1 MLHLIQSNKMEVLQ
15 ADLLD
20 KLSLQPSQ
28 TSSQQN
34 SDYKN
39 LNALLIP
46 ETIIVQSPGM
56 AQWIKI
62 AIAENL
68 GVAANIDFPLPSSY
82 IWQQYKYF
90 FDDLPETSAF
100 TKPNMVWKLMSILE
114 DYLDSPEFIEIN
126 LYLKGDR
133 GLKFYQLCQKIADV
147 YDQYQVYRPEWI
159 NLWETGENSVDGKML
174 TSHLWQPILWRALVA
189 QTSKLGESVY
199 HRANLHAQL
208 LQRIEQREPAGEQ
221 KPLYVFGISTLPQQ
235 QLDVFQALA
244 KHRDVYLFWCNPS
257 QHFWADIVDENTLSR
272 HKLKEGDTHSQRSAL
287 FDVGNPLLASW
298 GKPGRDYLEM
308 LLASS
313 AESSDIFVE
322 VQPNTLLDWLQHE
335 IYELTM
341 RDTQPPLRA
350 DELLSNGV
358 EYPKIEISKSDNSVQ
373 IHSCHSKVRELEV
386 LHDHLLNHFSQDA
399 ELKPSDIVVMMP
411 DVAAYAPYI
420 DGVFGSAESELF
432 IPYGIS
438 DRNAA
443 QESHIIESF
452 INLLSLH
459 QSRISLSEILVFL
472 EIPAIQTCFDI
483 SANEYE
489 DIRDWLIEVGF
500 RWGLSGEDK
509 TRWSVP
515 QEPQNTLIFA
525 LERLLS
531 GYALSGD
538 FLFAGSDPDSAS
550 IAPYK
555 DIEGQR
561 AIALGKLYRFALLLQ
576 DVLRFCLSTDTLDNK
591 VQQSLGFID
600 LFYAID
606 ENEQVYV
613 NQLRQALESI
623 QIHVTQFNQP
633 VCQDVFVAELSQRLQ
648 DKGVGQRFLAGK
660 VNFCTLM
667 PMRSIPFKLVCL
679 LGMNDQD
686 YPRQSVPI
694 GFDLMRETQ
703 TRKGDRSRR
712 MDDRYLFLEAIL
724 SARNELYVSFL
735 GNSSRDNSERNP
747 SILVTELVDY
757 CQQVFCVEG
766 TLTLPVEQTQ
776 QQLNSHLL
784 ENHGL
789 QPFSQQYF
797 DKSNTLQS
805 YQSIWLNV
813 LNAKMSETQSGE
825 FFNHSLP
832 SQLEDN
838 GLVVELNDLIG
849 FFQNPPKY
857 FFRQRWRT
865 TLSLYF
871 NELVD
876 EEPFEIDSLTRFQ
889 LNASLLEA
897 MLKLEMDE
905 EAFQKQFYE
914 DYLAQGKLPTG
925 AAGPLSF
932 QQIWQASE
940 NLRNQL
946 IDNVKAKKASLVEVD
961 LLLSNGAIQ
970 GWLKQVYGTD
980 LVLYR
985 AGKIR
990 GKDVIELWLKWLCY
1004 CASSERNSGVARYL
1018 NMEKPFELSVVP
1030 QVQALEL
1037 LSTLLSVYTEGLNKP
1052 PMFFANSAKKWVET
1066 QDIDKT
1072 LTEFNGSN
1080 FNTGEGQ
1087 ETNIHRVCPDLS
1099 LNFSEFKHLSEMI
1112 FAPILDYK
1120 VSK

>member
-1 MLHLIQSNKMEVLQ
+1 MLHLIQSNKMEVLL

-20 KLSLQPSQ
+20 KLSPK
-28 TSSQQN
+28 SSPDVFQQQ
-34 SDYKN
+34 SYSEN

-46 ETIIVQSPGM
+46 DTIIVQSPGM

-62 AIAENL
+62 AIAETL
-68 GVAANIDFPLPSSY
+68 GVAANIEFPLPSSY
-82 IWQQYKYF
+82 IWQQYKCF
-90 FDDLPETSAF
+90 FNDLPETSAF

-114 DYLDSPEFIEIN
+114 NFLDAPEFSEIN
-126 LYLKGDR
+126 LYLNGDR
-133 GLKFYQLCQKIADV
+133 DLKFYQLCQKIADV

-159 NLWETGENSVDGKML
+159 NLWETGENSVDGKVL

-189 QTSKLGESVY
+189 QTQKLHESVY

-208 LQRIEQREPAGEQ
+208 LQRIAQSEPESEQ

-235 QLDVFQALA
+235 QLDVFQGLA
-244 KHRDVYLFWCNPS
+244 EHREVFLFWCNPS
-257 QHFWADIVDENTLSR
+257 QHFWGDIVDENTLSR
-272 HKLKEGDTHSQRSAL
+272 HKLKEGDTHSERSAL
-287 FDVGNPLLASW
+287 YDVGNPLLASW
-298 GKPGRDYLEM
+298 GKPGRDYFEM
-308 LLASS
+308 LM
-313 AESSDIFVE
+313 ESHAQPTDIFVE

-335 IYELTM
+335 ICELTM
-341 RDTQPPLRA
+341 RDTQPPLHA
-350 DELLSNGV
+350 DELLSNGLA
-358 EYPKIEISKSDNSVQ
+358 YPKIEITENDKSLQ
-373 IHSCHSKVRELEV
+373 IHSCHSKVRELEL
-386 LHDHLLNHFSQDA
+386 LHDHLLQHFSQDA

-438 DRNAA
+438 DRNAS

-459 QSRISLSEILVFL
+459 HSRISLSESLVFL
-472 EIPAIQTCFDI
+472 EIPAIQKCFDI
-483 SANEYE
+483 AANEYE

-500 RWGLSGEDK
+500 RWGLSGADK
-509 TRWSVP
+509 HRWSVP
-515 QEPQNTLIFA
+515 EEPQNTLIFA

-538 FLFAGSDPDSAS
+538 FLFARAESDSPP

-555 DIEGQR
+555 NIEGQR

-576 DVLRFCLSTDTLDNK
+576 DILTFCSTSDTLDNK
-591 VQQSLGFID
+591 VKQSLSFIECI
-600 LFYAID
+600 YAVD
-606 ENEQVYV
+606 ENEQVYL

-623 QIHVTQFNQP
+623 QGHVKQFNQQ
-633 VCQDVFVAELSQRLQ
+633 VSQDIFVAELSQRLQ

-686 YPRQSVPI
+686 YPRQTVPI
-694 GFDLMRETQ
+694 GFDLMRESQ
-703 TRKGDRSRR
+703 IRRGDRSRR

-724 SARNELYVSFL
+724 SARNELYISFL

-747 SILVTELVDY
+747 SILVTELLDY
-757 CQQVFCVEG
+757 CQQVFCLED
-766 TLTLPVEQTQ
+766 TLALPVEQTQ
-776 QQLNSHLL
+776 QQLNGHLL
-784 ENHGL
+784 QKHGL
-789 QPFSQQYF
+789 QPFSKQYF
-797 DKSNTLQS
+797 DNSNSLQS

-813 LNAKMSETQSGE
+813 LNAKMIESENAH

-832 SQLEDN
+832 SQLEDD
-838 GLVVELNDLIG
+838 GPVVELNDLIA

-865 TLSLYF
+865 NLSLYF

-889 LNASLLEA
+889 LNESMLEA
-897 MLKLEMDE
+897 MLKHDMDE
-905 EAFQKQFYE
+905 AAFKQQFYE

-925 AAGPLSF
+925 TAAPLSF
-932 QQIWQASE
+932 QQVWQASE
-940 NLRNQL
+940 TLRSQL

-961 LLLSNGAIQ
+961 LVLANGTIQ
-970 GWLKQVYGTD
+970 GWLKQIYSTD

-985 AGKIR
+985 GAKMR
-990 GKDVIELWLKWLCY
+990 GKDIIELWLKWLCY

-1018 NMEKPFELSVVP
+1018 SIEKPFELSIVP
-1030 QVQALEL
+1030 QKQALAL
-1037 LSTLLSVYTEGLNKP
+1037 LTSLLTIYREGLNKP
-1052 PMFFANSAKKWVET
+1052 PMFFANSAKKWFET

-1072 LTEFNGSN
+1072 LAEFNGSN
-1080 FNTGEGQ
+1080 FSTGEGQ

-1099 LNFSEFKHLSEMI
+1099 VNFAEFQQLSETI
-1112 FAPILDYK
+1112 LAPIFDYK

>member
-20 KLSLQPSQ
+20 KLSPKPSQ
-28 TSSQQN
+28 N
-34 SDYKN
+34 SPQAQGN
-39 LNALLIP
+39 LSALLVP

-62 AIAENL
+62 AIAETL
-68 GVAANIDFPLPSSY
+68 GVAANIEFPLPSSY

-90 FDDLPETSAF
+90 FNDLPETSAF

-114 DYLDSPEFIEIN
+114 GFLDTPEFTEIK
-126 LYLKGDR
+126 LYLNGDR
-133 GLKFYQLCQKIADV
+133 ELKFYQLCQKIADV
-147 YDQYQVYRPEWI
+147 FDQYQVYRPEWI
-159 NLWETGENSVDGKML
+159 NLWETGENSVDGRL
-174 TSHLWQPILWRALVA
+174 ITSHLWQPILWRALVA
-189 QTSKLGESVY
+189 QTRKLGESVY

-208 LQRIEQREPAGEQ
+208 LQKIAESEPAKEQ

-235 QLDVFQALA
+235 QLDVFEALA
-244 KHRDVYLFWCNPS
+244 AHRDVFLFWCNPS
-257 QHFWADIVDENTLSR
+257 QHFWGDIVDENTLSR
-272 HKLKEGDTHSQRSAL
+272 HKLKEGDTQSERSAL

-322 VQPNTLLDWLQHE
+322 VQPDTLLSWLQHE
-335 IYELTM
+335 MYELTM
-341 RDTQPPLRA
+341 RDTQPPLSA
-350 DELLSNGV
+350 DELLTNGV
-358 EYPKIEISKSDNSVQ
+358 EFPKIEISEDDKSVQ

-386 LHDHLLNHFSQDA
+386 LHDHLLSHFSQDA
-399 ELKPSDIVVMMP
+399 QLKPSDIVVMMP

-420 DGVFGSAESELF
+420 DGVFGSAESDLF

-452 INLLSLH
+452 INLLNLH

-472 EIPAIQTCFDI
+472 EIPAIQKCFDI
-483 SANEYE
+483 SASEYK

-500 RWGLSGEDK
+500 RWGLSGDDK
-509 TRWSVP
+509 TRWAVP
-515 QEPQNTLIFA
+515 EESQNTLIFA

-531 GYALSGD
+531 GYAMSGE
-538 FLFAGSDPDSAS
+538 FLFTGRVSEDLP

-561 AIALGKLYRFALLLQ
+561 AIALGKLYQFALLLQ
-576 DVLRFCLSTDTLDNK
+576 KVLKFCLQSDTLDNK
-591 VQQSLGFID
+591 VQQSLSFIE
-600 LFYAID
+600 LIYSVD
-606 ENEQVYV
+606 ENEQVYL
-613 NQLRQALESI
+613 NQLRQALESMQDHI
-623 QIHVTQFNQP
+623 NQFNQN
-633 VCQDVFVAELSQRLQ
+633 VCQDVFVAELTQRLQ

-667 PMRSIPFKLVCL
+667 PMRSIPFKIVCL

-686 YPRQSVPI
+686 YPRQTVPI

-703 TRKGDRSRR
+703 NRRGDRSRR

-724 SARNELYVSFL
+724 SARKELYVSFL

-747 SILVTELVDY
+747 SILVTELLDY
-757 CQQVFCVEG
+757 CQQVFCVAD
-766 TLTLPVEQTQ
+766 TLSLPVEQTQ
-776 QQLNSHLL
+776 QQLSKHLMQP
-784 ENHGL
+784 HGL
-789 QPFSQQYF
+789 QPFSKQYF
-797 DKSNTLQS
+797 DKSNNLQS
-805 YQSIWLNV
+805 YQPIWLKV
-813 LNAKMSETQSGE
+813 LNAQMSENLDAH
-825 FFNHSLP
+825 FFTETLP

-838 GLVVELNDLIG
+838 ELIVELNDLIA
-849 FFQNPPKY
+849 FFQNPPKF

-865 TLSLYF
+865 SLSLYF

-876 EEPFEIDSLTRFQ
+876 EEPFDIDSLTRFQ
-889 LNASLLEA
+889 LNDTILDS
-897 MLKLEMDE
+897 MLKLQMDE
-905 EAFQKQFYE
+905 EAFQQQFYQ

-932 QQIWQASE
+932 NQIWRSSE
-940 NLRNQL
+940 SLRNQL
-946 IDNVKAKKASLVEVD
+946 IENIKAKKASLVEVD
-961 LLLSNGAIQ
+961 QALENGSIQ
-970 GWLKQVYGTD
+970 GWLKQIYGTD

-990 GKDVIELWLKWLCY
+990 GKDMIELWLKWLCY
-1004 CASSERNSGVARYL
+1004 CASSERKSGVARYL
-1018 NMEKPFELSVVP
+1018 NIEKPLELTVVP
-1030 QVQALEL
+1030 QAQAIEYLNIL
-1037 LSTLLSVYTEGLNKP
+1037 FDVFASGLNKP
-1052 PMFFANSAKKWVET
+1052 PLFFANSAKKWLET

-1072 LTEFNGSN
+1072 LAEFNGTIFSS
-1080 FNTGEGQ
+1080 GEGQ

-1099 LNFSEFKHLSEMI
+1099 ANFAEFKQLSEMI
-1112 FAPILDYK
+1112 FAPIFDYK